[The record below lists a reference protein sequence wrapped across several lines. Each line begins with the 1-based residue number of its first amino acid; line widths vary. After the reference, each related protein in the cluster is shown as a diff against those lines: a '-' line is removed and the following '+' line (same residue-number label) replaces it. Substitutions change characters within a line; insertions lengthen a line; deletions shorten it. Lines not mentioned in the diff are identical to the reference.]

1 MKRTTFAAVGVAA
14 CVLALGLAWAL
25 APRPVDVETAAARV
39 GPFLATIDED
49 GRTRLRDR
57 YVVSAPLAG
66 RVARVPLR
74 EGDVVAADGVVA
86 VIAPMLPA
94 MLDARS
100 LREQELR
107 VESAEAQVQR
117 ADARVA
123 GARVALEQARLQY
136 MRSNELSSQG
146 FVAASKLDIDRL
158 AGEAAQKD
166 LDAVLEERHAAGHD
180 LEQARAALAA
190 VQQKD
195 GGGARSFQVRAPV
208 PGRVLHVLQPSENA
222 VALGTPLMEIGDV
235 ERLEVV
241 AELLTTDAVRAR
253 PGSRVMIERWGG
265 DRLLEGRVRL
275 VEPGGFT
282 KVSALGVEEQR
293 VNVIIDIVSPRAEWR
308 ALGDGFRVGVRV
320 VTQDEPAV
328 LQVPVSAVFPRNDGQ
343 GQAVLRL
350 EDGHARE
357 VPVGVVARNATSAWV
372 REGLK
377 AGDTVIVY
385 PPASVHD
392 GVRARARQV

>member
-1 MKRTTFAAVGVAA
+1 MNRTTIAAVGVAA

-166 LDAVLEERHAAGHD
+166 LEAVLEERHAAGHD

-208 PGRVLHVLQPSENA
+208 AGRVLHVLQPSENA

-265 DRLLEGRVRL
+265 DHLLEGRVRL

-293 VNVIIDIVSPRAEWR
+293 VNVIVDIVSPRSEWR

-357 VPVGVVARNATSAWV
+357 TPVAVVARNATSAWI

>member
-1 MKRTTFAAVGVAA
+1 MERTT
-14 CVLALGLAWAL
+14 LALLGAATALAALGFAWAF
-25 APRPVDVETAAARV
+25 APRAIDVETAVARE

-66 RVARVPLR
+66 RVARPPLR
-74 EGDVVAADGVVA
+74 EGDAVAADAVVA
-86 VIAPMLPA
+86 VIAPLLPA

-107 VESAEAQVQR
+107 VESAQAQVQR

-136 MRSNELSSQG
+136 MRSQELSREG
-146 FVAASKLDIDRL
+146 FVATSKLDIDRL
-158 AGEAAQKD
+158 SGEAAQKD
-166 LDAVLEERHAAGHD
+166 LEAMLEDRHAAGHD

-190 VQQKD
+190 VQQK
-195 GGGARSFQVRAPV
+195 GGGTHFQVRSPV
-208 PGRVLHVLQPSENA
+208 RGRVLRVLQSSENA
-222 VALGTPLMEIGDV
+222 VALGVPLLEIGDV
-235 ERLEVV
+235 QRLEVL

-253 PGSRVMIERWGG
+253 PGSRVVIDRWGG
-265 DRLLEGRVRL
+265 DDPLEGRVRL

-293 VNVIIDIVSPRAEWR
+293 VNVVIDIVSPPGSWH
-308 ALGDGFRVGVRV
+308 ALGDGFRVGVRI
-320 VTQDEPAV
+320 VTQDEQRA
-328 LQVPVSAVFPRNDGQ
+328 LQVPVSAVFPQTNGP
-343 GQAVLRL
+343 GNAVLRM
-350 EDGHARE
+350 EGGRAHV
-357 VPVGVVARNATSAWV
+357 VPVTVIARNGRSAWLRGGV
-372 REGLK
+372 K

-385 PPASVHD
+385 PPPAVRD
-392 GVRARARQV
+392 GVRVRARSV